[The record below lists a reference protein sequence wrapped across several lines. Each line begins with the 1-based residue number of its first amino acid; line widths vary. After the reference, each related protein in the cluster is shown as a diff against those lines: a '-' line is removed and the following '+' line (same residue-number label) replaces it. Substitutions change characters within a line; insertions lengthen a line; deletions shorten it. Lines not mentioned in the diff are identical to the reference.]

1 MARQRWNAPGPAD
14 PPRRDL
20 HPMNTTQTFALAAAL
35 LGLIPAAIMA
45 SIQPAEKWRAF
56 IAWWVFGALLFVVAL
71 PMALLNYS
79 RASNARR
86 RQV

>member
-1 MARQRWNAPGPAD
+1 MEP
-14 PPRRDL
+14 
-20 HPMNTTQTFALAAAL
+20 QTLALLAAI

-71 PMALLNYS
+71 PMALVNYS
-79 RASNARR
+79 RHANAR
-86 RQV
+86 QPSS